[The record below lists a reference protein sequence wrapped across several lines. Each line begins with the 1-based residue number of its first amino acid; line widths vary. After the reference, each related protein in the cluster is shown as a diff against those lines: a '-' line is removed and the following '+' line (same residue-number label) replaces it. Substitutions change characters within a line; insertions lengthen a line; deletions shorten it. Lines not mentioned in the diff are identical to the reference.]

1 LEASGFP
8 SRTLSSEL
16 EIQMQT
22 TPSVGV
28 DTAPAPTALSGQPIH
43 PATGVGALCETA
55 SAASGRTIS
64 PSLYNVDLAP
74 TKRQGRR
81 WTGYSIFTLWANDV
95 HSLGNYAFAVG
106 LFSLGLGGWQI
117 LMALV
122 IGAVLLFALLSFSG
136 FMGQK
141 TGVPFPVMSRI
152 SFGIRGAQLAS
163 LVRGAVAVAWFGIQT
178 FLASV
183 VLRVM
188 LVAMVPS
195 LHELD
200 SNSILGLSTLGWI
213 AFVALWIVQL
223 VIVSFGMEM
232 IRKYEA
238 FAGPIILLTMVLLA
252 VWVFIEARGSIQWTG
267 IRGLEGGEMWRTIF
281 AGGALWVSIYGTF
294 VLNFC
299 DFTRS
304 AKSKKSIVR
313 GNFWGIPINMLLFGA
328 IVVVLAGGQYK
339 INGTII
345 ETPSDIVQSI
355 PNTLFLVLACLAIL
369 ILTIAVNLM
378 ANFVAPVYAL
388 TNLFPKHLNFRK
400 AAWVSGTIGLVILPW
415 NLYNNPIVI
424 VYFLGGLGALL
435 GPLFGVVMADYWLL
449 RGGRVNVPELYS
461 EHPGGAY
468 FYKKGVN
475 PKAIA
480 ALLPAAAVAILIAF
494 VPALEPAAPFAW
506 FFGAG
511 VGALTY
517 YLTADRKQQFE
528 DVDGE
533 AIAVAST
540 H

>member
-1 LEASGFP
+1 
-8 SRTLSSEL
+8 
-16 EIQMQT
+16 MQT

-28 DTAPAPTALSGQPIH
+28 EPAPAPTVLSGQPIH
-43 PATGVGALCETA
+43 PATGVEALCETA

-74 TKRQGRR
+74 TKREGRR
-81 WTGYSIFTLWANDV
+81 WTAYSIFTLWANDV

-117 LMALV
+117 LVALG
-122 IGAVLLFALLSFSG
+122 IGAALLFVLLSFSG

-188 LVAMVPS
+188 LVAMIPS

-200 SNSILGLSTLGWI
+200 SNSILGLSTLGWT

-267 IRGLEGGEMWRTIF
+267 IRGLEGGEMWRKIF

-339 INGTII
+339 INGAII
-345 ETPSDIVQSI
+345 ETPSDIVESI

-415 NLYNNPIVI
+415 NLYNNPLVI

-449 RGGRVNVPELYS
+449 RRGKVNVPELYS
-461 EHPGGAY
+461 DHPRGAY

-480 ALLPAAAVAILIAF
+480 ALLPASAIAILIAF
-494 VPALEPAAPFAW
+494 VPALEAAAPFAW

-517 YLTADRKQQFE
+517 YLAADRKQRFE

-533 AIAVAST
+533 SIAVSST